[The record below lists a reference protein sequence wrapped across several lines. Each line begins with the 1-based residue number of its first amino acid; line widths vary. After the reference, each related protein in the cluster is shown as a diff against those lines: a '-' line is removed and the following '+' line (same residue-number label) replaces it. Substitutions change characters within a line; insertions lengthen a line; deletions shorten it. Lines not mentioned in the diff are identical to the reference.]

1 MFLIITVCDKEV
13 RLLLLLLDMSEEV
26 ESHHCSA
33 SAPCVSALRLAAT
46 E

>member
-13 RLLLLLLDMSEEV
+13 RLLLLLLDMSKEV
-26 ESHHCSA
+26 EFHHCSVQ
-33 SAPCVSALRLAAT
+33 CVPALRLALT